1 MSETTSYTYY
11 PDGKQQTVTSPGGN
25 VTTSIY
31 DTADR
36 LTGISDS
43 VGVVAAYSYDA
54 NGNRLTSTD
63 GNGFTST
70 NVYDAANRLV
80 SVTDPMSQSTAYS
93 YDDAGNQLTV
103 TDRNSN
109 TTSYTYDA
117 LNRRIMTTDA
127 LSNLTIHLYDPVGN
141 LTMITD
147 AKGNSTTYS
156 YDALNRL
163 LSETYADLTTRGFSY
178 DVVGNMLTRTD
189 QNGNTTAYIYD
200 DLYRLTLRNYPGI
213 NDDSFTYDSAGSMLT
228 AANANAAISYA
239 YDNANRTLSE
249 TLNGKATSYIYDIP
263 NRKRTLT
270 YPGGKS
276 VTEEMNLRQRLNNIK
291 EGLNTIVLYSYDAG
305 NRLVGRD
312 YPMNTTTAAYTH
324 NANNWTTNLTHLAGI
339 TPFTDFEYT
348 FDNEGNRKYQKKFH
362 YLTNSEQ
369 YLYDNIYRVTAY
381 KEGTL
386 NISGT
391 IPAPLTQTAYNYD
404 AVGNRTSTNKDATIT
419 TYTTNSVNE
428 YTAIVSGGAVFP
440 LYDLNGNLTNDG
452 TRAFS
457 FDYENRLTDVAPG
470 AISYKYD
477 PLGRRIEKNVAGTI
491 TRYYFDGSRVIEE
504 RDGLDVVA
512 ATYTF
517 GSWIDEIL
525 TMDRSGNTYYYHQNS
540 LGTVS
545 AVTNSSGV
553 IVERYEYDA
562 YGETTILDPSF
573 LFRLS
578 SIISNQF
585 MFTSGVFDMETGL
598 YFYKTRYYD
607 PKSGRF
613 LQNEIGED
621 NIHLLAVNKYSYVE
635 NNPLNY
641 KTNNGKVLL
650 PNLSKEF
657 EEVNGK
663 TWCDIN
669 TGTMVTEIYN
679 KKCTRVCTEEHESD
693 HRNYRGPC
701 CALFKTCYDNAGK
714 DIGEQANCIEKYKN
728 WIKETSAF
736 SECRAY
742 TVSVNCA
749 ERELKKCDC
758 TLKDHA
764 GGDHQ
769 IGEHYNKECCDIFK
783 EYKGSVE
790 KSKKENCDKAKD
802 KACPF

>member
-1 MSETTSYTYY
+1 
-11 PDGKQQTVTSPGGN
+11 
-25 VTTSIY
+25 
-31 DTADR
+31 
-36 LTGISDS
+36 
-43 VGVVAAYSYDA
+43 
-54 NGNRLTSTD
+54 
-63 GNGFTST
+63 
-70 NVYDAANRLV
+70 
-80 SVTDPMSQSTAYS
+80 MSQSTAYS

-127 LSNLTIHLYDPVGN
+127 LSNLTIHIYDPVGN

-178 DVVGNMLTRTD
+178 DAVGNMLTRTD

-213 NDDSFTYDSAGSMLT
+213 NDDSFTYDSAGRMLT

-239 YDNANRTLSE
+239 YDNANRTLSD

-263 NRKRTLT
+263 NRNRTLT

-276 VTEEMNLRQRLNNIK
+276 VVEEMNLRQRLNNIK

-305 NRLVGRD
+305 DRLIARD
-312 YPMNTTTAAYTH
+312 YPMNTTSAGYTH
-324 NANNWTTNLTHLAGI
+324 NANNWTTNLTHIAGI

-362 YLTNSEQ
+362 NITNSEQ
-369 YLYDNIYRVTAY
+369 YLYDSIYRVTAY

-404 AVGNRTSTNKDATIT
+404 AVGNRAFTNKDATIT
-419 TYTTNSVNE
+419 TYTSNNVNE
-428 YTAIVSGGAVFP
+428 YTAIVSGGVVFP

-452 TRAFS
+452 TRALS
-457 FDYENRLTDVAPG
+457 FDYENRLTGVAPG

-504 RDGLDVVA
+504 RDGMDVVA

-525 TMDRSGNTYYYHQNS
+525 TMDRGGNTYYYHQNS
-540 LGTVS
+540 LGTVA

-553 IVERYEYDA
+553 VVERYEYDA
-562 YGETTILDPSF
+562 YGNVSVFDGSYTPLPGSAIGNPY
-573 LFRLS
+573 
-578 SIISNQF
+578 
-585 MFTSGVFDMETGL
+585 MFTEREYDPESGL
-598 YFYKTRYYD
+598 YYYRARYYD
-607 PKSGRF
+607 PVTGRF
-613 LQNEIGED
+613 IQRDPLGYVDGMNLYEYVKSNPINLKDPTGRKKITPTLVEDGVWKCKFDSIWCPWTYDNESRCRNYICGFTVYIRSFE
-621 NIHLLAVNKYSYVE
+621 LLFPDQGRKYGIIISYRSGVAHYDREKNKYEEEEYSCCDQNYVRGE
-635 NNPLNY
+635 TILALDKKPDRYRRPDEGKEYYNDADAFRYEGLLLYNH
-641 KTNNGKVLL
+641 KFKMKCSCNG
-650 PNLSKEF
+650 NSKE
-657 EEVNGK
+657 K
-663 TWCDIN
+663 T
-669 TGTMVTEIYN
+669 
-679 KKCTRVCTEEHESD
+679 
-693 HRNYRGPC
+693 
-701 CALFKTCYDNAGK
+701 
-714 DIGEQANCIEKYKN
+714 
-728 WIKETSAF
+728 
-736 SECRAY
+736 
-742 TVSVNCA
+742 
-749 ERELKKCDC
+749 
-758 TLKDHA
+758 
-764 GGDHQ
+764 
-769 IGEHYNKECCDIFK
+769 
-783 EYKGSVE
+783 GSVE
-790 KSKKENCDKAKD
+790 VLSSKGVNIPGVGTPQNPKIECSTE
-802 KACPF
+802 